1 MTLPPTRPASA
12 GGPAAEPTTC
22 GQRMHARTA
31 DACPGPAGLDAR
43 PRRNAPRAT
52 HAPPEYRGQP
62 RSDAVITDQAG
73 ALRTAR
79 GGR

>member
-1 MTLPPTRPASA
+1 MTLPPTGPASA
-12 GGPAAEPTTC
+12 GGPAAERTNM
-22 GQRMHARTA
+22 GAVDARP
-31 DACPGPAGLDAR
+31 DRRCMSRPAELDVR

-52 HAPPEYRGQP
+52 YAPPGYRGQP
-62 RSDAVITDQAG
+62 GSDAVITDQAG